1 MSANSK
7 RAAHEAPTVSAPL
20 AAEAAATRRTVLWLV
35 AGMLMLQPL
44 ATDLYLPTLPL
55 IATRFAATTAQVQ
68 LTLSLFIVTF
78 GVWQLVAGPLSDRFG
93 RLPVALGGIGIYAVA
108 SIVCAA
114 APSIEVLIAG
124 RVLQAIGACSC
135 VVTTRAYVRDLYTPD
150 EGARLLAAASSIM
163 ALGPLFGP
171 LLGAVLAE
179 RFGWRAAFAVL
190 ALFSAALLVAS
201 VLHLAESNVARNPR
215 ALHFGPMRAAAA
227 QILRSPTFRAYAF
240 AATAS
245 YSGLFAYLSG
255 SSFVL
260 MRVFGL
266 SPTAYGVLFAT
277 MPVGYL
283 AGTMAAH
290 RMLARHPIK
299 RTVSVGIGLL
309 LVSGVSMAVL
319 AIAGVHHPAAIV
331 VPMVGFGAGHGF
343 TQPASMTGAIAP
355 FPQHAGLASALLGV
369 LMMAS
374 AATVGFVIGA
384 TYNGTVY
391 PLTFTICAMSLVA
404 LVVGVTLVRK
414 QGHV

>member
-1 MSANSK
+1 MSVNST
-7 RAAHEAPTVSAPL
+7 AAPAPP
-20 AAEAAATRRTVLWLV
+20 AASRRTVLWLV

-55 IATRFAATTAQVQ
+55 IATRFTATPAQVQ

-78 GVWQLVAGPLSDRFG
+78 GVWQLIAGPLSDRFG
-93 RLPVALGGIGIYAVA
+93 RLPIALGGMAVYATA
-108 SIVCAA
+108 SVLCAA
-114 APSIEVLIAG
+114 APSIEVLIGG

-135 VVTTRAYVRDLYTPD
+135 VVTTRALVRDLYAPD
-150 EGARLLAAASSIM
+150 EGARLIAAASSIM

-171 LLGAVLAE
+171 LLGATLAE
-179 RFGWRAAFAVL
+179 LFGWRSAFALL
-190 ALFSAALLVAS
+190 ALLAAALLGAALS
-201 VLHLAESNVARNPR
+201 RLKESNVTRNPH
-215 ALHFGPMRAAAA
+215 ALHFAPMRAAAA
-227 QILRSPTFRAYAF
+227 RIVRSPTFCAYAL

-266 SPTAYGVLFAT
+266 SATTYSLLFAT
-277 MPVGYL
+277 MPIGYL
-283 AGTMAAH
+283 TGTMAAH
-290 RMLARHPIK
+290 RMLARHPIA

-309 LVSGVSMAVL
+309 VASGVTMALL
-319 AIAGVHHPAAIV
+319 ALAGVHHPAAIV
-331 VPMVGFGAGHGF
+331 VPMVFFGAGHGF
-343 TQPASMTGAIAP
+343 AQPASMTGAIAP

-369 LMMAS
+369 MMMAS

-391 PLTFTICAMSLVA
+391 PLAFTICATSLAA
-404 LVVGVTLVRK
+404 LLIGVTLVRK
-414 QGHV
+414 HGHV